1 MRVSWGVIVP
11 TVLMTALFFVC
22 AVGLAIK
29 AQKRQPTTGAEGL
42 LGEIGVAQTSIKKS
56 GQILL
61 HGEIWKATS
70 DQAIKAGYRVKVISV
85 DHLEVKVEKV

>member
-1 MRVSWGVIVP
+1 MRVSWSVIIP
-11 TVLMTALFFVC
+11 TVLLTALFFVF

-29 AQKRQPTTGAEGL
+29 AQKRQPTTGNEGL
-42 LGEIGVAQTSIKKS
+42 LGKIGIAQTSLKKS
-56 GQILL
+56 GQTLL

-70 DQAIKAGYRVKVISV
+70 DQAIKSGDRVKVISV